1 VSYRSWHA
9 GIDSAVV
16 NMVGYL
22 VSAQQL
28 YAIDASRRAFVVS
41 EDAGATW
48 ASTSAQRHTWAASQ
62 GADYVPVV
70 PVPWLQGAGLTSAPP
85 VPPYVV
91 AGWAGTQRRN
101 VFFSEQ
107 LGVNPAL
114 QV

>member
-1 VSYRSWHA
+1 M
-9 GIDSAVV
+9 V
-16 NMVGYL
+16 NMVGYV
-22 VSAQQL
+22 VSAHQL

-91 AGWAGTQRRN
+91 AGWAGRLCRGGT
-101 VFFSEQ
+101 FFSEQ